1 MASAIARLACGSFWI
16 VIPALTILCLAL
28 WMRSRLRRP
37 SQRILGILI
46 SWLAYHLNYCED
58 YLVIDYIGT
67 DKLLCAVMDGCTM
80 GTDSYFASTLV
91 GKLLRKIAKAKGY
104 KELYGVEPEQPNL
117 EEYLKSIL
125 RDLFQEILLIDKKT
139 DHGIFLAIGDG
150 VIAVNGVIKE
160 FDQDNKPD
168 YLGFH
173 LHEDFDTWYTKQT
186 QKIHIDTIQDVSLAT
201 DGIVLFTK
209 IAASKVDEVADP
221 ISYLLQ
227 DKENQDNDDMMA
239 IKLKRLEHVYGL
251 QPSDDLAVIRIIKK
265 DTQI

>member
-1 MASAIARLACGSFWI
+1 MKIYSALQIG
-16 VIPALTILCLAL
+16 
-28 WMRSRLRRP
+28 
-37 SQRILGILI
+37 
-46 SWLAYHLNYCED
+46 AYHLNYCED
-58 YLVIDYIGT
+58 YLVIDYIGS

-104 KELYGVEPEQPNL
+104 KELYGAEPEQPNL

-125 RDLFQEILLIDKKT
+125 RDLFKELLLIKSQLLLGQNDLLTTLLILLIDKKT
-139 DHGIFLAIGDG
+139 DHGIFLAVGDG

-209 IAASKVDEVADP
+209 LAAPKVDEVADP

-227 DKENQDNDDMMA
+227 DKENQDNDDMMT

-265 DTQI
+265 DTQVQ